1 MKKLTVLLLALIML
15 LGLVACGSKE
25 EPAKETPAATEK
37 PTVEA
42 TEAAKATEAA
52 EATEATKAT
61 EKPVTNTKAG
71 EWPENEFTD
80 GIPKPENATIVSGK
94 ANGGKWYTFMLQMSL
109 EDTKAYAQQLVD
121 AGFEGDV
128 EAIAPNVAFVG
139 KTAEGREV
147 SLTFRNE
154 KVVTL
159 NVAMP

>member
-1 MKKLTVLLLALIML
+1 MKKMTALLLALIML

-37 PTVEA
+37 PTAEA